1 MADGFL
7 RVWVR
12 ETGAMTAPDVEAALT
27 SLSPDERERYARFH
41 FDRDR
46 RDYGAAHAL
55 LRTALT
61 ECDGERQPETW
72 RFVAS
77 DRGKPQLAPETPA
90 PFAFNLSHT
99 RGCVAVA
106 IAGLGS
112 QGGRAGCGVGVDVE
126 ALGRDPDVDGIA
138 DRYFAPDEV
147 AWLRQA
153 GGDPRR
159 ERFFRLWTLKEACLK
174 ATGEGIAESLHA
186 ISFSLDDAGN
196 VRRFAAPGQDATTW
210 TFFTER
216 IGTGFLVSIALS
228 GAPKLQPVF
237 SRI

>member
-12 ETGAMTAPDVEAALT
+12 ETGAMTAPELDAALT
-27 SLSPDERERYARFH
+27 LLSPDERGRYARFH
-41 FDRDR
+41 FERDR
-46 RDYGAAHAL
+46 RDYAAAHAL
-55 LRTALT
+55 LRAALT
-61 ECDGERQPETW
+61 ECDGTKPPEAW
-72 RFVAS
+72 RFVAT
-77 DRGKPQLAPETPA
+77 DRGKPQFAPETSA

-99 RGCVAVA
+99 HGCVAVA
-106 IAGLGS
+106 IAHVRSPDL
-112 QGGRAGCGVGVDVE
+112 RASCRVGVDVE

-147 AWLRQA
+147 TWLRQA
-153 GGDPRR
+153 AGNARR
-159 ERFFRLWTLKEACLK
+159 ERFFRLWTLKEAYLK

-186 ISFSLDDAGN
+186 ISFALNDDGT
-196 VRRFAAPGQDATTW
+196 VRGFAAPGQDAPTW

-216 IGTGFLVSIALS
+216 IGVGFLVSVALS